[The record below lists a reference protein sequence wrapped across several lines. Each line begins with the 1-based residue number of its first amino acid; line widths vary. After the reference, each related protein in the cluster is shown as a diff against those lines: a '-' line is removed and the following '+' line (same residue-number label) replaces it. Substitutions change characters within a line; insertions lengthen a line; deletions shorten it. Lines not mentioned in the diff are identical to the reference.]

1 MGFTAFFVRIG
12 VFTYLSDI
20 LTLPPYEYGD
30 DVIAGY
36 LSLPGLGGLLA
47 GEIAGYLT
55 DKVGRWRTAL
65 MGFATLALVLAA
77 FMSDHWIDYLAI
89 LLLFQG
95 IFSTT
100 ATTAL
105 NTMIVEVDPA
115 RRATA
120 SSIYGSLRFLGY
132 ALAPA
137 LLYPAYKYDLLQ
149 GVALV
154 CVGLLLLALLT
165 GIIVSKR
172 LT

>member
-1 MGFTAFFVRIG
+1 MLKEEGLRRIGGLKEALTLLSSSIVDLEVLVLSFMGFTAFFVRIG

-20 LTLPPYEYGD
+20 LTLPPYEYGN

-36 LSLPGLGGLLA
+36 LSLSGLGGLLA

-105 NTMIVEVDPA
+105 NTMIMEVDPA

-120 SSIYGSLRFLGY
+120 SPISR
-132 ALAPA
+132 P
-137 LLYPAYKYDLLQ
+137 
-149 GVALV
+149 
-154 CVGLLLLALLT
+154 
-165 GIIVSKR
+165 
-172 LT
+172 